1 MAVVEPVPDSDILVL
16 NAGSSS
22 LKLAIFAEDGE
33 ELLAENSMTWGQPD
47 DDSGHAEALR
57 SMLTQVD
64 LTRIGAAGHRVV
76 HGGERFRTAVRIDDA
91 VKREIGD
98 LAELAPLHNPA
109 ALNVIEAAEALLPGI
124 PQIAVFDTAFHAT
137 LQPSQYIYPL
147 PYRWYEEWGIRRF
160 GFHGLSH
167 SYCAGRAAQVLDRP
181 IEQLRLITCHL
192 GAGCSLAS
200 VDGGKSIATT
210 MGFTP
215 LDGVP
220 MATRAGALDPGILVY
235 LLKSGRVTVDELDEA
250 LTQDAGLKGLSGI
263 SGDMRDIL
271 AARRE
276 GHEQAALAFDIFTNR
291 ISESIAALTVTLGG
305 VDAIVFTGG
314 ISENAPEIR
323 SSICSRLTWMGVQLD
338 AAANALS
345 VPDVDIGLP
354 ESAVRVVVIQSR
366 EDLVIARETYRNL
379 RNG

>member
-1 MAVVEPVPDSDILVL
+1 MAVVEPVPDRDILVL

-33 ELLAENSMTWGQPD
+33 ELLAENSITWGQPD
-47 DDSGHAEALR
+47 DDGGHAEALR
-57 SMLTQVD
+57 SMLAGVD
-64 LTRIGAAGHRVV
+64 FSRIGAAGHRVV

-109 ALNVIEAAEALLPGI
+109 ALDVIEAAEALLPGV
-124 PQIAVFDTAFHAT
+124 PQIAVFDTSFHAT

-235 LLKSGRVTVDELDEA
+235 LLKTGRVTVDELDEA
-250 LTQDAGLKGLSGI
+250 LAQDAGLKGLSGI

-276 GHEQAALAFDIFTNR
+276 GHEQATLAFDIFTNR
-291 ISESIAALTVTLGG
+291 ISESIAALTATLGG

-314 ISENAPEIR
+314 IGEHAVEVR
-323 SSICSRLTWMGVQLD
+323 VAVCARLTWMGVQLD
-338 AAANALS
+338 DKVNAAVLPDQDIALPGS
-345 VPDVDIGLP
+345 K
-354 ESAVRVVVIQSR
+354 VRILVIHTR
-366 EDLVIARETYRNL
+366 EDLIVARETRRL
-379 RNG
+379 LAVA